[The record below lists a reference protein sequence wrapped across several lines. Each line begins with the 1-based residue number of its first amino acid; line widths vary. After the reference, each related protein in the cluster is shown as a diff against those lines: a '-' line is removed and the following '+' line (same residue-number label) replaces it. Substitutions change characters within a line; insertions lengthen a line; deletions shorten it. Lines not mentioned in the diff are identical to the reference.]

1 MDICICMA
9 ESLQSSPETI
19 TTLLIGCSSIQIILL
34 LKKLI
39 KIKLFF
45 RKEKFVWCDRI
56 LLLFSSSL
64 YMRLWIAIKLS
75 SQFFLIH
82 CVLFIEGQ

>member
-1 MDICICMA
+1 MLRASLDARGLGGRMDICICMA

-19 TTLLIGCSSIQIILL
+19 TTMLIGCSSTQIILL

-45 RKEKFVWCDRI
+45 KKEKFVWCDRKN
-56 LLLFSSSL
+56 FV
-64 YMRLWIAIKLS
+64 AIFK
-75 SQFFLIH
+75 
-82 CVLFIEGQ
+82 